1 MQPGK
6 IIKIFTSKKG
16 NTVTIRYPKAEDLDD
31 VLQFANAIVDEDIY
45 VDVLSEPVTR
55 EVEEKWL
62 IDTLEKIEQGKKIQL
77 VAEINSRY
85 AGNCE
90 IRIRDKRQS
99 HVGEIGIA
107 LAKEYREEGIGRELL
122 SALIEEGKKIG
133 LKLLILNC
141 FENNDRALHLYEKLG
156 FTRSGLV
163 PGVYAYKGSYVGEVT
178 FYLPIK

>member
-107 LAKEYREEGIGRELL
+107 LAKEYREEG
-122 SALIEEGKKIG
+122 KKIG